1 MTDISGISSG
11 YTMDQS
17 LNTLESDKT
26 TMGKN
31 DFLLLLV
38 AQLENQDPMNPEDAT
53 EFTSQLA
60 QFSSLEQMENANK
73 SLEGLGAMSNEME
86 RMSALGLIGQD
97 VIAQTD
103 QFHFSGDSVQL
114 GYRLEAP
121 ADDVKLYVLNQ
132 TGSTVATISAQEK
145 EPGEYFI
152 DWDGLGD
159 TGMPLSPGDYSLAVR
174 AVDDDDNL
182 IQSDSLI
189 KGRVDVVDMSGATP
203 LLETNSGTF
212 AMNKIEKAGA
222 AL

>member
-1 MTDISGISSG
+1 MTDITGVSSG
-11 YTMDQS
+11 YTMDTS

-26 TMGKN
+26 SMGKD
-31 DFLLLLV
+31 DFLKLLV

-73 SLEGLGAMSNEME
+73 SLEDLGAMNGEME
-86 RMSALGLIGQD
+86 RMSALGLIGQN
-97 VIAQTD
+97 VVAQTEK
-103 QFHFSGDSVQL
+103 FHFGGDSVEL

-145 EPGEYFI
+145 EPGEYFV
-152 DWDGLGD
+152 DWNGLGD
-159 TGMPLSPGDYSLAVR
+159 TGSTLRTGDYSLAIR
-174 AVDDDDNL
+174 AVDEDDNL
-182 IQSDSLI
+182 IQSESLV
-189 KGRVDVVDMSGATP
+189 KGRVDVVDMSGTTP
-203 LLETNSGTF
+203 LLETNAGTF